1 MKRNLLNSYQPVAK
15 RTRSQKPVLT
25 TGFEKKKRKLYIPWI
40 AATKT
45 RNFFFNDHLVDWL
58 KLYEEDIEALLM
70 DLQIKK
76 HLQIILKKKE

>member
-45 RNFFFNDHLVDWL
+45 RNFFFNDHLGDWL
-58 KLYEEDIEALLM
+58 KLYGGRHRSSSNGFTNKKTFTDY
-70 DLQIKK
+70 IKK
-76 HLQIILKKKE
+76 K